1 MELELKS
8 PLSFAPHA
16 FNVLISPEEVL
27 IDSLNG
33 QESLRRVQVLYI
45 SGNSSRILDRLNRR
59 FTELDVRRAFTA
71 HQLLTIIKEA
81 YQTLIIFEHD
91 PGLFEDASEMAGYAG
106 QALKEASASG
116 GSAVL
121 LYSPGADPALEEIA
135 KFADRVFVFNQVPK
149 PVYMRPTKKQ
159 KAGPKGGPRGQRTLE
174 AF

>member
-1 MELELKS
+1 MELELQS
-8 PLSFAPHA
+8 PLSLAPHA

-27 IDSLNG
+27 IASLNG
-33 QESLRRVQVLYI
+33 QASLQRVQVLYV
-45 SGNSSRILDRLNRR
+45 SGNSSRILDKLDRT

-71 HQLLTIIKEA
+71 HQLLTILKEA

-91 PGLFEDASEMAGYAG
+91 PSLFEDGADMAEYVG

-121 LYSPGADPALEEIA
+121 LYSPSTDRHLDEIS
-135 KFADRVFVFNQVPK
+135 KFADRIFVFNEVQKCVYKGASKKVK
-149 PVYMRPTKKQ
+149 P
-159 KAGPKGGPRGQRTLE
+159 GPRGQRTLE